1 MGMKRTLLVL
11 GMVLAL
17 AMTAMAASGDYEY
30 PDPGI
35 TSPMD
40 GEVVYENTLYLA
52 GHDTEAAE
60 NEVRWAVR
68 FETCDAV
75 AAANRAGNV
84 TGVDDP
90 FTWADGKFESTVDI
104 SDWAAGEYC
113 FVLNT
118 ELGESEGNRLTQEF
132 YIVDA
137 YVKAGGVVNMAEGIV
152 RGNGTHA
159 LEGWVADAGSAGLL
173 GEIEVNYRG
182 LRDTCTFTPTALQ
195 FDANLPGTGVRAT
208 IATTVSE
215 CAMQPSKATF
225 FVGESDLWDRGGI
238 VVRPSG
244 STAASEYLIDNTP
257 GATGGASWVQLTHG
271 NVHIHQR

>member
-1 MGMKRTLLVL
+1 MKRTLLVL

-17 AMTAMAASGDYEY
+17 AMTAMANVEPTSMDAE
-30 PDPGI
+30 I
-35 TSPMD
+35 TSPTA
-40 GEVVYENTLYLA
+40 GEVVYDNTLYLE
-52 GHDTEAAE
+52 GYDTAAAD
-60 NEVRWAVR
+60 NDVQWAVR
-68 FETCDAV
+68 FETCAIATGTV
-75 AAANRAGNV
+75 AGNV
-84 TGVDDP
+84 DNFDDDFKWEDGY
-90 FTWADGKFESTVDI
+90 FTATLLDI
-104 SDWAAGEYC
+104 SEWEPGEYC
-113 FVLNT
+113 FVMNT
-118 ELGESEGNRLTQEF
+118 TDGDAAGNRLTQEF

-182 LRDTCTFTPTALQ
+182 LRDTCTFKPTSLA
-195 FDANLPGTGVRAT
+195 FDTSIPGLGVRAT
-208 IATTVSE
+208 IGTAVSE
-215 CAMQPSKATF
+215 CDMHPSTATF

-244 STAASEYLIDNTP
+244 SPAADDYLIDNTP
-257 GATGGASWVQLTHG
+257 GITGGASWVQLTHG